1 MARENPHDTE
11 ETHMTVKDMVGT
23 LARTGVNTAASVV
36 RHPLGSA
43 SMAVG
48 FAKGAAEASAQI
60 VRSTISGR
68 FPVGPN
74 EAAEP
79 DHAAVEESV
88 AAKPP
93 LQEEPLEEPV
103 QEQTAQE
110 PTVQEPAAGP
120 PEPQVVPKPVPE
132 IGELPEPDVIWAND
146 DLGEPVH
153 TEPKAASRESEH
165 GGQAGDREEADG
177 YVEEIPLEG
186 EADDSETL
194 VWTSESE
201 QRQE

>member
-1 MARENPHDTE
+1 
-11 ETHMTVKDMVGT
+11 MTVKHLVGT
-23 LARTGVNTAASVV
+23 LARTGVNTAVSVI
-36 RHPLGSA
+36 RHPIRSA

-48 FAKGAAEASAQI
+48 FATGAAEAGVHL
-60 VRSTISGR
+60 VRCTTSGR
-68 FPVGPN
+68 SPVEPD

-79 DHAAVEESV
+79 DEVVVEESV

-93 LQEEPLEEPV
+93 LQEEPLQEESVEESTGQDPAV
-103 QEQTAQE
+103 QETS
-110 PTVQEPAAGP
+110 GP

-132 IGELPEPDVIWAND
+132 IGDLPEPDVIWAND

-153 TEPKAASRESEH
+153 TEPKAASRDSEH

-177 YVEEIPLEG
+177 YAEEIPL
-186 EADDSETL
+186 ADETDESETL

-201 QRQE
+201 QRQG

>member
-1 MARENPHDTE
+1 
-11 ETHMTVKDMVGT
+11 MTVKDKVGT
-23 LARTGVNTAASVV
+23 LARTGVTTAVSVV
-36 RHPLGSA
+36 RHPIGSA

-48 FAKGAAEASAQI
+48 FAKGAVGVSADL

-68 FPVGPN
+68 YPV
-74 EAAEP
+74 ESEEVESAK
-79 DHAAVEESV
+79 AAVEE
-88 AAKPP
+88 AIAT
-93 LQEEPLEEPV
+93 EPAVRQQAV
-103 QEQTAQE
+103 QAPE
-110 PTVQEPAAGP
+110 VQEPEVQKPEVQDDGP

-132 IGELPEPDVIWAND
+132 IDELPEPEVIWAND

-165 GGQAGDREEADG
+165 GGPAGDREEADG
-177 YVEEIPLEG
+177 YVEEIPLDL

>member
-1 MARENPHDTE
+1 
-11 ETHMTVKDMVGT
+11 MTVKHLVGT
-23 LARTGVNTAASVV
+23 LARTGVNTAVSVV
-36 RHPLGSA
+36 RHPIRST

-48 FAKGAAEASAQI
+48 FATGAAEAGVHL
-60 VRSTISGR
+60 VRGATSGR
-68 FPVGPN
+68 SPD

-79 DHAAVEESV
+79 DEVVVEESV

-93 LQEEPLEEPV
+93 LQEEPLQEESVEESAGQDPAV
-103 QEQTAQE
+103 QETS
-110 PTVQEPAAGP
+110 GP

-132 IGELPEPDVIWAND
+132 IGDLPEPDVIWASD

-153 TEPKAASRESEH
+153 TEPKAASRDSEH

-177 YVEEIPLEG
+177 YVEEIPL
-186 EADDSETL
+186 ADETDESETL

-201 QRQE
+201 QRQG